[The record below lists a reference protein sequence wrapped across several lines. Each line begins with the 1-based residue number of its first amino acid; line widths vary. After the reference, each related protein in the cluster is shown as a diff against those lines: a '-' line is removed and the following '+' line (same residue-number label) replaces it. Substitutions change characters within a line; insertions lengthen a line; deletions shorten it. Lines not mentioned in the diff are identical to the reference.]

1 MNKCI
6 YFKEFSA
13 DGAKKWDKSGR
24 NSGKYGILFFIY
36 QRVNNNIHILKE
48 IIKKE
53 N

>member
-24 NSGKYGILFFIY
+24 KFRKLWHIIFYIIL
-36 QRVNNNIHILKE
+36 E
-48 IIKKE
+48 S
-53 N
+53 